1 MLVTNDQGNFLMLQ
15 KAKKPGEKSTKV
27 GTFIH
32 PQLLV
37 DLPFAVDP
45 CNGGQGR
52 DDLHNGG
59 GRPARDCLCSEVQ
72 ESCIERFMEI

>member
-37 DLPFAVDP
+37 DFLPFAVDP

-59 GRPARDCLCSEVQ
+59 G
-72 ESCIERFMEI
+72 

>member
-45 CNGGQGR
+45 CNGG
-52 DDLHNGG
+52 
-59 GRPARDCLCSEVQ
+59 
-72 ESCIERFMEI
+72 